1 MPDSPPQGN
10 RDAQDSVLPVGSLS
24 LAAEANGHSISQE
37 IVINPSTEETDPW
50 RKTAQAQRL
59 AQLWGGETNCI
70 NSVTISSLLNKFNLD

>member
-10 RDAQDSVLPVGSLS
+10 RDAQDSVLPVGSLD
-24 LAAEANGHSISQE
+24 AEANGHSISRE
-37 IVINPSTEETDPW
+37 IVINPSTEVTDPW

-59 AQLWGGETNCI
+59 AELWGGETNCI